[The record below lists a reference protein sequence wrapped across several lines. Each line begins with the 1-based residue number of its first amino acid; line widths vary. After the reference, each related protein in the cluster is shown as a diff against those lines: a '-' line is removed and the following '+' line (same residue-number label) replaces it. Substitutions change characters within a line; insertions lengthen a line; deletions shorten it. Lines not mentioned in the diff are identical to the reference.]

1 MHVGK
6 RCGALEPKPR
16 GSIVPP
22 VSPGA
27 RLAESSRERSW
38 EELGE
43 RRFDV
48 LVIGG
53 GIVGAGIAY
62 EASRAGLAVA
72 LVDRGDFAAETTS
85 ASTKMVHGGI
95 RYLRLGDV
103 RLVRHAHAQ
112 RRALMGTVAP
122 HLVRPLPF
130 VLPIYPDGPYGR
142 LAVAAGVWA
151 YSALSLEQPRALVTA
166 REARRLVPDLRMDGL
181 RTCGIY
187 EDSWTHDSRFCLLN
201 VRAAAEAGATVLNY
215 AEAVELRITH
225 GRIEGA
231 EVADRLGDASASVN
245 ARVVVNATGPW
256 IDAVRRLEDPNAEPS
271 CRLSKGVHLTL
282 PLPSEWSAALTIPQS
297 DVRVSFAVPWL
308 GMLVVGTTD
317 TKYEDDPSALAVT
330 EDEISAILDEGRAA
344 VDPEIVRRDRVL
356 AAFAGL
362 RVLPGGD
369 ASTAKAKRDAVLV
382 RGRAGMLS
390 VGGGKLT
397 TYREIARGALEA
409 LRSDLALHRLE
420 TAPAP
425 LPGALDVSAAT
436 QRIARLNPDLDPETR
451 LHLAHLYG
459 GRATDVLALAA
470 DEPELLARVHP
481 DARDIRAQVPYAR
494 RFEWACR
501 PEDVLRRRTT
511 LELRGCA
518 TPDVVAQVDEL
529 MGAAAHAPA

>member
-1 MHVGK
+1 MTG
-6 RCGALEPKPR
+6 
-16 GSIVPP
+16 
-22 VSPGA
+22 GA
-27 RLAESSRERSW
+27 RLAEPSRDRSW
-38 EELGE
+38 EELAE
-43 RRFDV
+43 RRFDL

-53 GIVGAGIAY
+53 GIVGAGIAS

-72 LVDRGDFAAETTS
+72 LVERGDFAAETTS

-112 RRALMGTVAP
+112 RRTLMRTVAP
-122 HLVRPLPF
+122 HLVRPLPY
-130 VLPIYPDGPYGR
+130 VLPVYRDGPYGR
-142 LAVAAGVWA
+142 LAIAAGVWA
-151 YSALSLEQPRALVTA
+151 YSALSLERPRALLTA
-166 REARRLVPDLRMDGL
+166 REARRLVPGLRMDGL
-181 RTCGIY
+181 RACGIY
-187 EDSWTHDSRFCLLN
+187 EDSWTHDSRLCLLN

-215 AEAVELRITH
+215 AEAVELRVAG
-225 GRIEGA
+225 GRVEGA
-231 EVADRLGDASASVN
+231 EVVDRLGDASASVT

-256 IDAVRRLEDPNAEPS
+256 IDAVRRLEDASADPS

-317 TKYEDDPSALAVT
+317 TKYEDDPSALADT
-330 EDEISAILDEGRAA
+330 EDEITGILDEARTG
-344 VDPEIVRRDRVL
+344 VDPEVVRRERVL

-369 ASTAKAKRDAVLV
+369 ANTAKAKRDAVLV

-397 TYREIARGALEA
+397 TYREIACGALDA
-409 LRSDLALHRLE
+409 LRSDLALHRID

-425 LPGALDVSAAT
+425 LPGALDHSAACAVV
-436 QRIARLNPDLDPETR
+436 ARRRPELDPETR

-459 GRATDVLALAA
+459 GLAADVLALAEE
-470 DEPELLARVHP
+470 EPELLERVHP
-481 DARDIRAQVPYAR
+481 DARDIRAQVEYAR

-518 TPDVVAQVDEL
+518 TPDVVAEVEQL
-529 MGAAAHAPA
+529 MDAAAHAPA